1 MKRIDY
7 LHHRLLRPALLSAAA
22 LLLAAAC
29 TTDNDPVAEAPG
41 TALPTGA
48 VPFTFT
54 ALPPAAITDA
64 GDADAANATTNATT
78 RTVPGKDVWKGDG
91 TEKIGVRINYYDAT
105 ISNFRESRGT
115 YTVTSPEG
123 DITVAPGDVPAF
135 WQGKVSHNLYVWY
148 PAAEGYY
155 DISDQSTPDKL
166 RQADFLWIIQWNT
179 NFDFGSKPALQ
190 FMHRMT
196 KVRVELTGVPSSA
209 SSDGDIK
216 VEIWGYTPVYI
227 VPEGDMGRKEQGY
240 ITACRDT
247 SDPDVV
253 AFEALRPDADLPTSP
268 PQAPFI
274 RITAAGRTYSYNP
287 GADSPEYLDY
297 GKRYTYRIALPATT
311 RAADA
316 AATSRAAAHATAD
329 TATRTPVPLPA
340 PVVAPF

>member
-29 TTDNDPVAEAPG
+29 TTDNDPVAEALG

-64 GDADAANATTNATT
+64 GDADAATNADATT
-78 RTVPGKDVWKGDG
+78 RAVPGKDAWKGDG
-91 TEKIGVRINYYDAT
+91 TEKISVQITYYDAT
-105 ISNFRESRGT
+105 NSNFRESRGT

-135 WQGKVSHNLYVWY
+135 WQGKVKHDLSAWY

-155 DISDQSTPDKL
+155 DLSDQSTPDKL
-166 RQADFLWIIQWNT
+166 RQADLLWGSYSNT

-190 FMHRMT
+190 FMHRMA
-196 KVRVELTGVPSSA
+196 KVRVELTGVPSS
-209 SSDGDIK
+209 SSGDIK
-216 VEIWGYTPVYI
+216 VEIWGDTPVFI
-227 VPEGDMGRKEQGY
+227 TSDGAMNIRDEGY

-253 AFEALRPDADLPTSP
+253 AFEALRPMAWLPTSP
-268 PQAPFI
+268 LQNPFI

-287 GADSPEYLDY
+287 GADSPENLAY

-311 RAADA
+311 RAA
-316 AATSRAAAHATAD
+316 AT
-329 TATRTPVPLPA
+329 VPLPA
-340 PVVAPF
+340 PIVAPF

>member
-64 GDADAANATTNATT
+64 GDAATNADATT
-78 RTVPGKDVWKGDG
+78 RAVPGKDAWKGDG
-91 TEKIGVRINYYDAT
+91 TEKISVQITYYDAT
-105 ISNFRESRGT
+105 NSNFRESRGT

-135 WQGKVSHNLYVWY
+135 WQGKVKHDLSAWY

-155 DISDQSTPDKL
+155 DLSDQSTPDKL
-166 RQADFLWIIQWNT
+166 RQADLLWGSYSNT

-190 FMHRMT
+190 FMHRMA
-196 KVRVELTGVPSSA
+196 KVRVELTGVPSS
-209 SSDGDIK
+209 SSGDIK
-216 VEIWGYTPVYI
+216 VEIWGDTPVFI
-227 VPEGDMGRKEQGY
+227 TSDGAMNIRDEGY

-253 AFEALRPDADLPTSP
+253 AFEALRPMAWLPTSP
-268 PQAPFI
+268 LQNPFI

-287 GADSPEYLDY
+287 GADSPENLAY
-297 GKRYTYRIALPATT
+297 GKRYTYHIALPATT

-316 AATSRAAAHATAD
+316 AATTRAAAHATAD
-329 TATRTPVPLPA
+329 TATRAPVPLPA

>member
-7 LHHRLLRPALLSAAA
+7 LHRLLRPALLSAAA

-29 TTDNDPVAEAPG
+29 TTDNDPGNDG
-41 TALPTGA
+41 THDPSSGA

-64 GDADAANATTNATT
+64 GDADAANATT
-78 RTVPGKDVWKGDG
+78 RTVPGKDAWKGDG

-216 VEIWGYTPVYI
+216 VEIWGYTPVLI
-227 VPEGDMGRKEQGY
+227 VPKGDMGRKEQGY

-316 AATSRAAAHATAD
+316 AAD

>member
-64 GDADAANATTNATT
+64 GDADAATNADATT
-78 RTVPGKDVWKGDG
+78 RAVPGKDAWKGDG
-91 TEKIGVRINYYDAT
+91 TEKISVQITYYDAT
-105 ISNFRESRGT
+105 NSNFRESRGT

-135 WQGKVSHNLYVWY
+135 WQGKVKHDLSAWY

-155 DISDQSTPDKL
+155 DLSDQSTPDKL
-166 RQADFLWIIQWNT
+166 RQADLLWGSYSNT

-190 FMHRMT
+190 FMHRMA
-196 KVRVELTGVPSSA
+196 KVRVELTGVPSS
-209 SSDGDIK
+209 SSGDIK
-216 VEIWGYTPVYI
+216 VEIWGDTPVFI
-227 VPEGDMGRKEQGY
+227 TSDGAMNIRDEGY

-253 AFEALRPDADLPTSP
+253 AFEALRPMAWLPTSP
-268 PQAPFI
+268 LQNPFI

-287 GADSPEYLDY
+287 GADSPENLAY
-297 GKRYTYRIALPATT
+297 GKRYTYRIALSATT
-311 RAADA
+311 RAA
-316 AATSRAAAHATAD
+316 AT
-329 TATRTPVPLPA
+329 VPLPA
-340 PVVAPF
+340 PIVAPF

>member
-7 LHHRLLRPALLSAAA
+7 LHRLLRPALLPAAA

-29 TTDNDPVAEAPG
+29 TTDNDPGNDG
-41 TALPTGA
+41 THDPSSGA

-64 GDADAANATTNATT
+64 GDADAANATT
-78 RTVPGKDVWKGDG
+78 RTVPGKDAWKGDG

-115 YTVTSPEG
+115 YTVTSPGG
-123 DITVAPGDVPAF
+123 DITVALGDVPAF
-135 WQGKVSHNLYVWY
+135 WQGKVKHDLSAWY

-155 DISDQSTPDKL
+155 DLSDQSTPDKL
-166 RQADFLWIIQWNT
+166 RQADLLWGSYSNT

-190 FMHRMT
+190 FMHRMA
-196 KVRVELTGVPSSA
+196 KVRVELTGVPSS
-209 SSDGDIK
+209 SSGDIK
-216 VEIWGYTPVYI
+216 VEIWGDTPVFI
-227 VPEGDMGRKEQGY
+227 TSDGAMNIRDEGY

-253 AFEALRPDADLPTSP
+253 AFEALRPMAWLPTSP
-268 PQAPFI
+268 LQNPFI

-287 GADSPEYLDY
+287 GADSPENLAY
-297 GKRYTYRIALPATT
+297 GKRYTYHIALPATT
-311 RAADA
+311 
-316 AATSRAAAHATAD
+316 RAAAHATAD
-329 TATRTPVPLPA
+329 TATRAPVPLPA

>member
-7 LHHRLLRPALLSAAA
+7 LHRLLRPALLPAAA

-29 TTDNDPVAEAPG
+29 TTDNDPGNDG
-41 TALPTGA
+41 THDPSSGA

-64 GDADAANATTNATT
+64 GDADAANATT
-78 RTVPGKDVWKGDG
+78 RTVPGKDAWKGDG

-316 AATSRAAAHATAD
+316 AAD